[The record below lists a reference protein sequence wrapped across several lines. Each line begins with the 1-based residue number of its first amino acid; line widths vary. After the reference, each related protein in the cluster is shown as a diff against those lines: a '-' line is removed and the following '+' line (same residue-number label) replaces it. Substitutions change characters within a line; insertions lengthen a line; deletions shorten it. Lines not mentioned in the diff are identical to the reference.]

1 MKPPHALAALLVA
14 IPGAGHC
21 EDLYR
26 NSNWPAMSAD
36 QKATNVGD
44 LITVMIFEAAE
55 SSNLQQNS
63 SKKKTEAGG
72 SIGGFGVDE
81 SVGIEFGGGYT
92 GRGEVRRA
100 DRLVAT
106 LTVTVREVLPNGDF
120 LIGGEQ
126 WLRVNGERTRIG
138 LQGRIR
144 RTDISSQ
151 NSVLSSRI
159 ADAMI
164 NYDGRGFVSRS
175 AKPGIVNRIFSFL
188 GLG

>member
-1 MKPPHALAALLVA
+1 MKGHSALAGLLLVA
-14 IPGAGHC
+14 PSLAQA

-36 QKATNVGD
+36 QKASSVGD
-44 LITVMIFEAAE
+44 LITVAIFQAAE

-63 SKKKTEAGG
+63 SRKKTEAGG
-72 SIGGFGVDE
+72 SIDGFGAEE
-81 SVGIEFGGGYT
+81 SVGIEFGGGYS

-120 LIGGEQ
+120 VIGGEQ
-126 WLRVNGERTRIG
+126 WLRVNGERTRVG
-138 LQGRIR
+138 VQGRIR
-144 RTDISSQ
+144 RADISGQ

-164 NYDGRGFVSRS
+164 DYDGRGFVSRS
-175 AKPGIVNRIFSFL
+175 AKPSIVNRIFSFL